1 MRVAPDDDVYRVNA
15 VWLGPRGLTFPWT
28 ARYLAYAT
36 WLVTFLVVL
45 LVEAAVPGLHVG
57 VPPVW
62 EFSITTLFT
71 YAVMSFVDHERPVRA
86 VWQSFVADLG
96 APRPA
101 SGKSPTRLHAKVRV
115 RARPRH
121 DRRLTRAY
129 FAGTTHTV
137 PTHAQRYHSGH
148 PGSPL
153 LPKPPKPARGSR
165 RRGAPEAVTAQ
176 PSGTQHADGVQPQP
190 PTAEPARFGG
200 HPGKKSRTA
209 PQAPDR
215 QGAPRQSPDRQ
226 GSPGRQGSLDR
237 QASLDR
243 PGAGRRGPQ
252 RQGRR

>member
-1 MRVAPDDDVYRVNA
+1 LRVAPDDDVYRVNA

-45 LVEAAVPGLHVG
+45 LIEAVVPGLHVG

-62 EFSITTLFT
+62 EISITTLFT
-71 YAVMSFVDHERPVRA
+71 YGVMSFVDHERPVRA
-86 VWQSFVADLG
+86 VWQTFLTDLS
-96 APRPA
+96 APRP
-101 SGKSPTRLHAKVRV
+101 SGKTSPTRVQAKVRV

-137 PTHAQRYHSGH
+137 PTHAKRYHTDH

-153 LPKPPKPARGSR
+153 SSR
-165 RRGAPEAVTAQ
+165 PHRPGRSRGAQRAEVSVSVAPPQSFRADSAV
-176 PSGTQHADGVQPQP
+176 GVQPRP
-190 PTAEPARFGG
+190 
-200 HPGKKSRTA
+200 RTA
-209 PQAPDR
+209 PPTRSD
-215 QGAPRQSPDRQ
+215 GPPGKQSRT
-226 GSPGRQGSLDR
+226 GRQGPDR
-237 QASLDR
+237 QASQLQ
-243 PGAGRRGPQ
+243 ASQ